1 MAVLAYVNGWRCF
14 VVLAE
19 GRKHVRLLDTAR
31 LETVRLA
38 AADWRV
44 AHPETLDIPPA
55 KLAGRIERRVKRFRR
70 LGLWTDRKPRKAVK
84 AVIAELRAEH
94 GG

>member
-31 LETVRLA
+31 LEIVRVA
-38 AADWRV
+38 PADWRT

-55 KLAGRIERRVKRFRR
+55 MLARRIERRVKRYRR
-70 LGLWTDRKPRKAVK
+70 LGLWTARKPRGAVK
-84 AVIAELRAEH
+84 AVIAGLHAEQ
-94 GG
+94 